1 MVGVSIAELGKSY
14 GSIPAL
20 QGLSLE
26 VAAGE
31 FFVLLGPSGCGKTT
45 LLRCVAGLEQPSRG
59 EIAIGE
65 RPVYSGSRSIDI
77 PPKYRNIGFVFQNYA
92 LYPHMTVSE
101 NIAFGMKVRG
111 VSKAEI
117 ATRVTAALKIVDL
130 ENMRNRHPRQLSG
143 GQQQRVAV
151 ARIIVTQPD
160 VLLFDEPLSNL
171 DPVLRVSVRSQL
183 KHLHRRLGT
192 TSLFVTHDQAEAM
205 ILADRIGVLDR
216 GELVQVGTGD
226 QIYNHPATVSVAE
239 FTGNPHTNF
248 LKGEVHLQ
256 SKSPGGRVLFV
267 PDSDPYCFLLLPQE
281 CRRLSGERL
290 ILHARPEAVSALPPG
305 GEDEGYL
312 RIAAI
317 MPEGPDTLVIM
328 KLGDDNA
335 QLLARIPNAN
345 AAELTASEFARMRIA
360 RGNLYEP
367 QSGRLRQSFGQ
378 VVSARVAASEAQ
390 RGQQL

>member
-1 MVGVSIAELGKSY
+1 MVGVSIAELRKYY

-20 QGLSLE
+20 QEVDLE

-45 LLRCVAGLEQPSRG
+45 LLRCIAGLEQPSRG
-59 EIAIGE
+59 EIAIAG
-65 RPVYSGSRSIDI
+65 RPVYSGSHDIDI
-77 PPKYRNIGFVFQNYA
+77 PPKNRNIGFVFQNYA

-111 VSKAEI
+111 VSKADI
-117 ATRVTAALKIVDL
+117 AARVSAALKVVDL
-130 ENMRNRHPRQLSG
+130 ENMKDRHPRQLSG

-151 ARIIVTQPD
+151 ARVIVTQPD

-171 DPVLRVSVRSQL
+171 DPLLRVSVRSQL
-183 KHLHRRLGT
+183 KELHRRLGT

-226 QIYNHPATVSVAE
+226 QIYNHPATQTVAE

-256 SKSPGGRVLFV
+256 SESAGGRVFFI

-281 CRRLSGERL
+281 CRRLAGEHL
-290 ILHARPEAVSALPPG
+290 ILHARPEAVSVLPPG

-312 RIAAI
+312 TVAAL
-317 MPEGPDTLVIM
+317 MPEGPDTVVIM
-328 KLGDDNA
+328 KLGDEKA
-335 QLLARIPNAN
+335 QLLARIPNADAEGL
-345 AAELTASEFARMRIA
+345 AASQFARMRIT
-360 RGNLYEP
+360 RGNLYELE
-367 QSGRLRQSFGQ
+367 SGRLRESFGQ
-378 VVSARVAASEAQ
+378 AVSARITTSEAQ
-390 RGQQL
+390 RGQEL